1 MKTARTGPGN
11 EPQKLLGPR
20 APVYRGFIATARPQR
35 AVSGAMSLTFPPVA
49 EGDLAGLI
57 ELLTSDRWPF
67 HLDVEPTPASVE
79 ANLAH
84 FQPSEAQ
91 APHWIELAD
100 ERIGLVVLRELDD
113 PTPVFDLRLKAT
125 HRRRGLGRAT
135 LAWLARETFEAHGKH
150 RLEGHT
156 RADNRP
162 MQRLFARTPGWVLE
176 GCFRQTWRD
185 REAGIWRDALAY
197 GLLAEDWRRGS
208 ETPLSQPLAG

>member
-1 MKTARTGPGN
+1 MVTNEDNCWYRAKVLKRKDNKVEVFFVDYGN
-11 EPQKLLGPR
+11 KD
-20 APVYRGFIATARPQR
+20 IT
-35 AVSGAMSLTFPPVA
+35 T
-49 EGDLAGLI
+49 
-57 ELLTSDRWPF
+57 
-67 HLDVEPTPASVE
+67 
-79 ANLAH
+79 
-84 FQPSEAQ
+84 
-91 APHWIELAD
+91 
-100 ERIGLVVLRELDD
+100 DD
-113 PTPVFDLRLKAT
+113 QL
-125 HRRRGLGRAT
+125 
-135 LAWLARETFEAHGKH
+135 RETFEAHGKH